1 MDREEWEVDLR
12 ISQLTPLPTS
22 SGGSPNMMGI
32 KQNKLAKYM
41 H

>member
-1 MDREEWEVDLR
+1 MDRGEWEVDLS
-12 ISQLTPLPTS
+12 ISPLTPLPTS
-22 SGGSPNMMGI
+22 SGGSLDMMGI